1 MLLATWSFELACV
14 PYVVISITYMCD
26 GTDLYLGLFMLF
38 GSFVCMGC
46 IYVWVLSAMPAHMQQ
61 NGGSGS
67 SKFHDHVMRPC
78 FGGCCDRALKR
89 HLGTDL
95 QAGGWLFFGPTA
107 VATAGALV
115 LVLVAP
121 DSFDAWSFFVQLALL
136 SVGAGLLLRSMYP
149 PEKEEAPLLG

>member
-1 MLLATWSFELACV
+1 
-14 PYVVISITYMCD
+14 
-26 GTDLYLGLFMLF
+26 
-38 GSFVCMGC
+38 
-46 IYVWVLSAMPAHMQQ
+46 MPSHMQQ
-61 NGGSGS
+61 NGGNGS
-67 SKFHDHVMRPC
+67 SRFYDALVVPC
-78 FGGCCDRALKR
+78 FGGCCDRELKK

-107 VATAGALV
+107 VATVGSAV

-121 DSFDAWSFFVQLALL
+121 KSFDAWSFFVQLALL